1 MSFTLSDLG
10 VGKRAFL
17 GKFSVSPLHRKLLS
31 MGFLP
36 GQAVSVL
43 RRLPLHGSLYV
54 KVDSRHMAMRYEE
67 AEQILVKL

>member
-1 MSFTLSDLG
+1 MCAKLSQLE
-10 VGKRAFL
+10 VGRPAFL

-43 RRLPLHGSLYV
+43 RRLPLNGSLYV
-54 KVDSRHMAMRYEE
+54 KVDSRHMALRHNE
-67 AEQILVKL
+67 ADQILVKL